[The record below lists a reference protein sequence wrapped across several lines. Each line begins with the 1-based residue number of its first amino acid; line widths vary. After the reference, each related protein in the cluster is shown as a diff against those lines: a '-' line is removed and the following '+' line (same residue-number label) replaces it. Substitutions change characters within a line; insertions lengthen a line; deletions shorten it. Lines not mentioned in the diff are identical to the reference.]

1 MLLLA
6 AAAGADTIRLRN
18 GYSLEGVVSQET
30 DTQVVLDIGTGS
42 TTLSRGTIAAVVHAS
57 DEDNQRLQSEWK
69 QKYFLHR
76 DYVPPDLTDLAA
88 DFSKLV
94 SRHAQALSAHQALEG
109 LAARELR
116 LKAEQEQLRPQILQ
130 TARQL
135 QQTQPNRSN
144 AEAYNALVSE
154 NNVQQARWTAI
165 RNELDAAQKE
175 HDSATAQIS
184 AYQDAAL
191 AFHLRLQEE
200 RTKAARD
207 TPGPE
212 HKQFFDRLTSTLNEY
227 LHEFAA
233 AEIPVTPSHAGTVVT
248 ATINNQAQGHFILDT
263 GATRVTLTEA
273 FARKLGLTPE
283 ALPESEFSMADGH
296 KTKGRIVVLQVVVV
310 GDARAENVEAAILPG
325 NPGEKM
331 DGLLGMSFLRNFYV
345 TLDGGSGKLIL
356 RRFAPNRE

>member
-1 MLLLA
+1 MNA
-6 AAAGADTIRLRN
+6 RRRRSADQKRN
-18 GYSLEGVVSQET
+18 IE
-30 DTQVVLDIGTGS
+30 
-42 TTLSRGTIAAVVHAS
+42 
-57 DEDNQRLQSEWK
+57 
-69 QKYFLHR
+69 
-76 DYVPPDLTDLAA
+76 
-88 DFSKLV
+88 
-94 SRHAQALSAHQALEG
+94 
-109 LAARELR
+109 
-116 LKAEQEQLRPQILQ
+116 
-130 TARQL
+130 
-135 QQTQPNRSN
+135 
-144 AEAYNALVSE
+144 
-154 NNVQQARWTAI
+154 
-165 RNELDAAQKE
+165 
-175 HDSATAQIS
+175 
-184 AYQDAAL
+184 AL